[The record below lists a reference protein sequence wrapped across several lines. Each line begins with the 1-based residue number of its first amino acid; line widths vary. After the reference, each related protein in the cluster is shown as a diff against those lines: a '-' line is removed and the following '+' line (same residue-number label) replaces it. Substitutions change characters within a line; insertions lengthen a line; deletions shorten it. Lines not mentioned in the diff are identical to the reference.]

1 MLVKGGGRVL
11 ALGVGRA
18 DQTGGSA
25 ASADGSLLAAV
36 RLRALPEWGA
46 GLLCHWWQ
54 RWPSSCWLHPWRAG
68 SSSRTSSQSQ
78 VRRLLNV

>member
-25 ASADGSLLAAV
+25 ASAAKAAPPAHSLQQL
-36 RLRALPEWGA
+36 LSL
-46 GLLCHWWQ
+46 GLLVC
-54 RWPSSCWLHPWRAG
+54 
-68 SSSRTSSQSQ
+68 
-78 VRRLLNV
+78 